1 MSPSDLHPTF
11 FKEFFSGKI
20 RPIFNAEILLFELL
34 KEVVAYVGG
43 QSIIGKINFDQR
55 FVESKSIGKFLDL
68 VEAKI
73 AEFEVQG
80 SQVVILVLHTS
91 AKVVKAL
98 ET

>member
-1 MSPSDLHPTF
+1 MHGEFIIKSVAMEFDLRDVN
-11 FKEFFSGKI
+11 I
-20 RPIFNAEILLFELL
+20 CFELL
-34 KEVVAYVGG
+34 EEVVAYVRG

-68 VEAKI
+68 VETKI